1 MKREI
6 VLDTETT
13 GLDPFTGHRIVEIG
27 CVEVI
32 GGVRTGNHLHIYLNP
47 ERDMPEEAFRV
58 HGLSLDFLKDK
69 PVFSQK
75 VDEFL
80 DFIKQDQLVIHNAG
94 FDMRFINWELENL
107 GFPPIPMTRAT
118 DTVAMARRKF
128 PGSPASLDALCRRFN
143 IDLTARTKHG
153 ALLDAEL
160 LADVYLELLGGRQVT
175 LALDPAAEAAAAAV
189 EITITRTYLEPRI
202 FPIPEAELEAHTS
215 FIGKIKN
222 AIWAQFSEKQ
232 AES

>member
-13 GLDPFTGHRIVEIG
+13 GLDPFSGHRIVEIG
-27 CVEVI
+27 CIEVM
-32 GGVRTGNHLHIYLNP
+32 GGIRTGNHFHAYLNP

-58 HGLSLDFLKDK
+58 HGLSTVFLKDK

-80 DFIKQDQLVIHNAG
+80 EFIKEDTLVIHNAG

-107 GFPPIPMTRAT
+107 GFKPIPMTRAT
-118 DTVAMARRKF
+118 DTVMMARRKF
-128 PGSPASLDALCRRFN
+128 PGAPASLDALCKRFE
-143 IDLTARTKHG
+143 IDLGARTKHG

-160 LADVYLELLGGRQVT
+160 LSDVYLELLGGRQVT
-175 LALDPAAEAAAAAV
+175 LALDANAQGGGSV
-189 EITITRTYLEPRI
+189 EVTVTRTFIEPRS
-202 FPIPEAELEAHTS
+202 FPIPPEELEAHNALLA
-215 FIGKIKN
+215 KLKN
-222 AIWAQFSEKQ
+222 PLWSEYN
-232 AES
+232 